1 MMDKSSTPLISI
13 IVPVYNVEKYLQ
25 RCIDSILAQSF
36 KDFELILIDDGSK
49 DKSGE
54 ICDAYAKRDAR
65 IRVFHKENGGVSTAR
80 NVGLDTVRG
89 KWTCF
94 VDSDDYVKPYYLHQ
108 MYERTQGWNN
118 GRTFMVM
125 TGMDS
130 MIWRSTLSEQM
141 VPLSDVP
148 RFIADNHLPL
158 SPFCKLFSTD
168 VLQKFHIRFQQGI
181 TNGEDFVFVCDYL
194 RHTDGI
200 SFFDSREYVY
210 EIQPCSASKRCMP
223 FEENLRNYRAMRRA
237 WEALMERICI
247 QKGEEALLLWRSGVQ
262 TRFYYLLTGLS
273 HRPMPNIKRQM
284 NLLYSIRKDISE
296 FSNNADTIG
305 IRSQIARFLLR
316 KKKYLIYVLF
326 NRLLTMIGKDAVA

>member
-1 MMDKSSTPLISI
+1 M
-13 IVPVYNVEKYLQ
+13 
-25 RCIDSILAQSF
+25 
-36 KDFELILIDDGSK
+36 
-49 DKSGE
+49 
-54 ICDAYAKRDAR
+54 
-65 IRVFHKENGGVSTAR
+65 
-80 NVGLDTVRG
+80 
-89 KWTCF
+89 
-94 VDSDDYVKPYYLHQ
+94 
-108 MYERTQGWNN
+108 
-118 GRTFMVM
+118 
-125 TGMDS
+125 
-130 MIWRSTLSEQM
+130 
-141 VPLSDVP
+141 
-148 RFIADNHLPL
+148 
-158 SPFCKLFSTD
+158 
-168 VLQKFHIRFQQGI
+168 
-181 TNGEDFVFVCDYL
+181 FVCDNL

-223 FEENLRNYRAMRRA
+223 FEENLRNYCSMRRA
-237 WEALMERICI
+237 WEALTERVRV

-262 TRFYYLLTGLS
+262 TRFYFLLTGLF